1 MRELTVLLRGTEMRC
16 VVERAGEE
24 FVVRSGTRVHHLHLV
39 PLEPGVL
46 HVTVA
51 GRSHP
56 VHVARDGGRWY
67 IHFDGR
73 TLDYQVVL
81 PDRPRAGPSR
91 PSGADLS
98 APMPGSVTQVLVGAG
113 DTVTAGQPLVI
124 IEAMKME
131 HVIRAPRVGRVH
143 AVHIRPG
150 DQVEGG
156 ATLVDLAPEPPEA
169 P

>member
-1 MRELTVLLRGTEMRC
+1 MPSDGT
-16 VVERAGEE
+16 
-24 FVVRSGTRVHHLHLV
+24 STSTGT
-39 PLEPGVL
+39 PSN
-46 HVTVA
+46 TK
-51 GRSHP
+51 SSS
-56 VHVARDGGRWY
+56 
-67 IHFDGR
+67 R
-73 TLDYQVVL
+73 T
-81 PDRPRAGPSR
+81 GPSR
-91 PSGADLS
+91 PPGADLS
-98 APMPGSVTQVLVGAG
+98 APMPGSVTQVLVRAG
-113 DTVTAGQPLVI
+113 DAVTPGQPLVI